1 MERRDPLCHISPR
14 GLSLSPSSFH
24 AARDRERERAE
35 RRSIETREKLVF
47 PRDLCLIA
55 VQEKVDCGEN
65 FSPSIH
71 IPTYGRLLPSF
82 FYSGRFALTFQY
94 VWVVGTITL
103 SSQADADLI
112 IPIWD
117 IEF

>member
-65 FSPSIH
+65 F
-71 IPTYGRLLPSF
+71 LLPPSLLDLGLVLSLVLSHF
-82 FYSGRFALTFQY
+82 NMYGSLGPSHYLVKRAL
-94 VWVVGTITL
+94 I
-103 SSQADADLI
+103 
-112 IPIWD
+112 
-117 IEF
+117 